1 MLARAVI
8 SMGLPEHDCG
18 RPRQEAPTKVNH
30 TNTPRVPD
38 FEQMARRSIVESIR
52 DASRI
57 WWLKR
62 AEDFERAKPR
72 PGDDF
77 NGAATIEEL
86 RARWQWCHDTAQACR
101 NKAALVPLDD
111 AQFRAEL
118 DAILDEGPA

>member
-1 MLARAVI
+1 MALPDNDRARLGEKAGSNVK
-8 SMGLPEHDCG
+8 D
-18 RPRQEAPTKVNH
+18 
-30 TNTPRVPD
+30 TNTDILADVERFTRRV
-38 FEQMARRSIVESIR
+38 IL
-52 DASRI
+52 DALNDATRI

-101 NKAALVPLDD
+101 NKAVLVPLD
-111 AQFRAEL
+111 AATFQAEL
-118 DAILDEGPA
+118 ESVLDEAAAAGGAE